1 MPTDFV
7 LVLTTIPITDRGAA
21 IARTLVDER
30 LAACVSVLPPM
41 TSVYRW
47 QGEVTEDSEQQLIV
61 KTTRAQ
67 LAALERRIRELHP
80 YDVPEFLVVEIAG
93 GAAAYLEW
101 LGGSVASGADVDD
114 S

>member
-1 MPTDFV
+1 MTDFV
-7 LVLTTIPITDRGAA
+7 LVLITVPLTDRGSA

-47 QGEVTEDSEQQLIV
+47 QSKVTEDSEQQLIV

-67 LAALERRIRELHP
+67 LDALERRMRELHP
-80 YDVPEFLVVEIAG
+80 YDVPEFLVVEISG
-93 GAAAYLEW
+93 GAESYLEW
-101 LGGSVASGADVDD
+101 LRGSVG
-114 S
+114 